1 MMHTTEN
8 LSIEEF
14 CNLIELLSPTMDDYL
29 YLYDLKNDFYFISPH
44 ASERFLIKNHAFH
57 NVSSAF
63 EEFVYQE
70 DLEKLHND
78 LHELIISDRCE
89 HNMSYRWLSSSG
101 NPVWINCRGRVIR
114 KSDGSILLIGCIN
127 EIGAKPKADNLS
139 GLLGDFSF
147 QTYLS
152 EYTSRIP
159 EHGYLLRLGI
169 DNFKEINARLGVDYG
184 NLILQKTAGFI
195 SKAILPG
202 QHLYRIVGDEYL
214 IVDFLGGTKEQ
225 ALEQYRQICITVEE
239 YLKTINYEAIF
250 TLSGGLLLCEDIQEH
265 TYSNMMMLTEYA
277 MDEAKRLGKNQCY
290 TFDLA
295 DYEQFLNR
303 RKIIQLLRNSINHNC
318 EGFEAY
324 FQPIYSVKT
333 KSIIG
338 AETLMRFHTEEFGL
352 ISPATFIPI
361 LEETGLIIPAGYWIL
376 HKALSLC
383 KTIQE
388 TIPDFRISVNL
399 SSVQI
404 SKSNI
409 GKEILTSLEDY
420 GMDYTS
426 IISELTESS
435 LLESDPRFSNM
446 WSNLKNAGVSLAL
459 DDFGTGYS
467 NFRYITDLRPN
478 IIKID
483 RTFTVKALKNELEN
497 RLLALFCEMA
507 HKLNLEICV
516 EGIETEE
523 ELQKICELNPDYVQ
537 GFYLGRPCPYEDFLN
552 KFINQ
557 EQQPFNS

>member
-1 MMHTTEN
+1 
-8 LSIEEF
+8 
-14 CNLIELLSPTMDDYL
+14 
-29 YLYDLKNDFYFISPH
+29 
-44 ASERFLIKNHAFH
+44 
-57 NVSSAF
+57 
-63 EEFVYQE
+63 
-70 DLEKLHND
+70 
-78 LHELIISDRCE
+78 
-89 HNMSYRWLSSSG
+89 
-101 NPVWINCRGRVIR
+101 
-114 KSDGSILLIGCIN
+114 
-127 EIGAKPKADNLS
+127 
-139 GLLGDFSF
+139 
-147 QTYLS
+147 
-152 EYTSRIP
+152 
-159 EHGYLLRLGI
+159 
-169 DNFKEINARLGVDYG
+169 
-184 NLILQKTAGFI
+184 
-195 SKAILPG
+195 
-202 QHLYRIVGDEYL
+202 
-214 IVDFLGGTKEQ
+214 
-225 ALEQYRQICITVEE
+225 
-239 YLKTINYEAIF
+239 
-250 TLSGGLLLCEDIQEH
+250 
-265 TYSNMMMLTEYA
+265 MMMLTEYA